1 MLIVSGE
8 LQGEV
13 SVPSH
18 EARELLFAIYRN
30 IICFIYSFQTAWVGV
45 EGGITPSAPPEEAP
59 LSVLGSGNELL
70 LKF

>member
-13 SVPSH
+13 SVPSR

-30 IICFIYSFQTAWVGV
+30 IIVYVFVYVAI
-45 EGGITPSAPPEEAP
+45 
-59 LSVLGSGNELL
+59 
-70 LKF
+70 